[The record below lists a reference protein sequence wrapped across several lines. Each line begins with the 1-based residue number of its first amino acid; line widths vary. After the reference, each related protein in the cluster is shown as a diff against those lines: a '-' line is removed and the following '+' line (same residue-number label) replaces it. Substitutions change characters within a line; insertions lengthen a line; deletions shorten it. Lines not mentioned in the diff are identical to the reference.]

1 MPGARAACR
10 ATALAVLASAVAACT
25 PTVDLTKEER
35 ARGPNCTYD
44 APTQM
49 VTGSGSDD
57 PSPARTRV
65 QSTVEL
71 PPPWRASS
79 VAVGVEG
86 PWVLADQE
94 GSNRHVLLGLTAAG
108 GIAHEWTLPGW
119 PWSLQTADA
128 HAVAID
134 LRTDRLM
141 RVSMATGEVRLDD
154 LPGAGPQALALS
166 GDGRRAYVVLG
177 RTAEIGVVDLASG
190 REDCR
195 LPVVSGVSSALV
207 LSRDGRRLFVGYG
220 GGGGSSYHAG
230 VEVMDRRTGET
241 FGLAPLGIQ
250 VNVLSLSPDES
261 LLLALT
267 GRSDSVDVIDASTL
281 TTTRTI
287 ALPGVGEGIAWDRE
301 WAYVWSREE
310 RAIWVLDP
318 RAGSVVAT
326 VVLPQPPT
334 GLAVDGDS
342 VLVAADDLYILG

>member
-1 MPGARAACR
+1 MPGASAAYR
-10 ATALAVLASAVAACT
+10 ATALAVLVSAVAACT
-25 PTVDLTKEER
+25 HTVDLTKEAR
-35 ARGPNCTYD
+35 ARGPNCSYD
-44 APTQM
+44 APSQAM
-49 VTGSGSDD
+49 PGSGADD
-57 PSPARTRV
+57 PSPPRTRV
-65 QSTVEL
+65 QGAVEL

-79 VAVGVEG
+79 VAVGKEG
-86 PWVLADQE
+86 PWVLADEE
-94 GSNRHVLLGLTAAG
+94 GTNRHMLLGLTATG
-108 GIAHEWTLPGW
+108 GIDHEWRLPGW
-119 PWSLQTADA
+119 PWSLQTVDD
-128 HAVAID
+128 HAVSID
-134 LRTDRLM
+134 LRTERLM
-141 RVSMATGEVRLDD
+141 RVSLATGEVRLDD
-154 LPGAGPQALALS
+154 PMGAGPQALAVS

-177 RTAEIGVVDLASG
+177 LTAEIGVVDLVSG

-195 LPVVSGVSSALV
+195 LPVVSGVSSALA
-207 LSRDGRRLFVGYG
+207 LSRDGQRLFVGYG

-241 FGLAPLGIQ
+241 LGLAPLGIQ

-301 WAYVWSREE
+301 WAYVWSRED

-326 VVLPQPPT
+326 VTLPQPPT
-334 GLAVDGDS
+334 GVAVDDDS
-342 VLVAADDLYILG
+342 ILVAAHDLYILG